1 MDYSKIQT
9 RAGPGGNR
17 LHYMPSD
24 AAITLANA
32 YFGFDGW
39 SCEVKETTIDS
50 MEKTSRGFSVSACSV
65 MRVTLRDGTYHEDVG
80 TGTSTNMPD
89 RAAATAKARKAAVS
103 DARKRCLRLF
113 HNNLGNCL
121 RDQAFLK
128 NLAKAKQEEGRRR
141 VEAARAAAAGA
152 APFAASPSAVP
163 GAVHER
169 FDARALMGGGGPQP
183 RQARPKQSPASS
195 SSSSSAAAAAKS
207 APAGGEAAG
216 AANGN
221 SGDGNGDGD
230 DGDGDDG
237 DDDDAAWAGLDDE
250 EALLALAEV
259 EGTADEVCSPGG
271 DDAAVMAAMRQAAA
285 DVDGDED
292 GELDDD
298 ALLALGGRLPFS
310 QGALGAG
317 GAAGNASPAPS
328 GGGRSSLG
336 GDSAGP
342 PGETRAER
350 NRRVALERQ
359 RRSRGPQG

>member
-141 VEAARAAAAGA
+141 
-152 APFAASPSAVP
+152 
-163 GAVHER
+163 
-169 FDARALMGGGGPQP
+169 
-183 RQARPKQSPASS
+183 
-195 SSSSSAAAAAKS
+195 S